1 MVKVRVTAAKPSV
14 RFLLSS
20 SGGSAAEVPVEAE
33 SALAEEE
40 GRGSVEQEAAED
52 EEASAAAEEEE
63 EAEAAAE
70 EVTAESG
77 SIVESWTKTTP
88 IVRSSTWCSGR
99 SGSRGRGGRRRSGLG

>member
-1 MVKVRVTAAKPSV
+1 M
-14 RFLLSS
+14 
-20 SGGSAAEVPVEAE
+20 EAE

-40 GRGSVEQEAAED
+40 GRGSVEQEAAEE

-63 EAEAAAE
+63 DEAAAAE
-70 EVTAESG
+70 EEAAAAEEEEEVAAESG

-99 SGSRGRGGRRRSGLG
+99 SGSRGRGGQRRSGLG

>member
-1 MVKVRVTAAKPSV
+1 M
-14 RFLLSS
+14 
-20 SGGSAAEVPVEAE
+20 EAE

-40 GRGSVEQEAAED
+40 GRGSVEQEAAEE

-63 EAEAAAE
+63 EEAAAE
-70 EVTAESG
+70 EEDEAAAEEEEEEVAAESG

-99 SGSRGRGGRRRSGLG
+99 SGSRGRGGQRRSGLGLG

>member
-1 MVKVRVTAAKPSV
+1 M
-14 RFLLSS
+14 
-20 SGGSAAEVPVEAE
+20 EAE

-40 GRGSVEQEAAED
+40 GRGSVEQEAAEE

-63 EAEAAAE
+63 EEEAAAAE
-70 EVTAESG
+70 EEVAAESG

-99 SGSRGRGGRRRSGLG
+99 SGSRGCGGRRSSGLG